1 MEEIKTLTALEHIR
15 LKPEMY
21 IGVLGDGS
29 KKEDGIYQL
38 LKYVMNNSVEQFQEG
53 YCSEI
58 IIYLSEDNVAVVDN
72 GAGIPHDR
80 LHVRTKVHDWYGGR
94 TGTDIITNHIPSL
107 AIVNALSEEFY
118 VASYQD
124 NECMDILYR
133 RGVLMDN
140 EACPVNKE
148 KKTQDRS
155 SGLTVS
161 FAPDSEIFGNYK
173 FEKGIVE
180 SIIQDFKEATPGLN
194 ITLYGN

>member
-21 IGVLGDGS
+21 IGVPGDGS

-38 LKYVMNNSVEQFQEG
+38 LKYVMNNSVEQFKEG
-53 YCSEI
+53 NCSEI

-80 LHVRTKVHDWYGGR
+80 LQVRTKVHERYFSGIGSRNSIDYV
-94 TGTDIITNHIPSL
+94 PSL

-118 VASYQD
+118 IASYQN
-124 NECMDILYR
+124 NECLDILYR
-133 RGVLMDN
+133 RGVLMEN

-180 SIIQDFKEATPGLN
+180 SIIQDFKEAAPGLN
-194 ITLYGN
+194 INLYGN